1 MQRSDATGLRLRSD
15 CVALPGVQNGNRR
28 RRGDRDAMK
37 DEKKKY
43 IVTLEF
49 RQRERFSV
57 EAKDEREA
65 ERLALE
71 EMQVGLNAEHY
82 ETKIQEE

>member
-1 MQRSDATGLRLRSD
+1 
-15 CVALPGVQNGNRR
+15 
-28 RRGDRDAMK
+28 MK